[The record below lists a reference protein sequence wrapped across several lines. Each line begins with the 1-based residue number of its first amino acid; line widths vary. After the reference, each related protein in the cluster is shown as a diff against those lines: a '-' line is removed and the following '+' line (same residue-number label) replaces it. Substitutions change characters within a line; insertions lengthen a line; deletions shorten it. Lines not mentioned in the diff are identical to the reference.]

1 MKWAVKTAM
10 NQRRMDNPLYVWR
23 AYERALY
30 NERQM
35 AAQTFID
42 QIAARVD
49 RLLLRHEELHKTNA
63 LLLQQVHSLTQERDL
78 LKSQCQAAR
87 QRLDD
92 LINRLPRT
100 EDTHPDR

>member
-1 MKWAVKTAM
+1 M
-10 NQRRMDNPLYVWR
+10 NQRRMGWPLYVWR
-23 AYERALY
+23 VHEQALY
-30 NERQM
+30 NVSPM

-63 LLLQQVHSLTQERDL
+63 LLLHQVHSLTQERDL

-92 LINRLPRT
+92 LIARLPRT
-100 EDTHPDR
+100 EETSPDQ

>member
-1 MKWAVKTAM
+1 MLPM
-10 NQRRMDNPLYVWR
+10 NQRRMGGPLYVWR
-23 AYERALY
+23 VHRRALY
-30 NERQM
+30 NVRQM

-92 LINRLPRT
+92 LIHRLPRT
-100 EDTHPDR
+100 EDTNPDR